1 MTTVAACAASL
12 MLTREVPVVDT
23 LALAAG
29 IAAGGFFID
38 VDHAVDY
45 VVFDGQ
51 RDLRPGVFLRYYL
64 DGRAKRVVLAL
75 HSFELFAL
83 LGLLASWLDALPL
96 WGYLMGALM
105 HLSLDIVFNAEYMSR
120 SPILIYSFVYRWA
133 YHFDAR
139 AFAKS
144 PDQFVTPTGFWP
156 AFFSGARPVD
166 EHRVVAMASPKT
178 AIST

>member
-1 MTTVAACAASL
+1 
-12 MLTREVPVVDT
+12 MLTRDVPAAHSV
-23 LALAAG
+23 ALAAG

-38 VDHAVDY
+38 VDHAIDY
-45 VVFDGQ
+45 VVFERQ
-51 RDLRPGVFLRYYL
+51 RDLRPGAFLRYYL
-64 DGRAKRVVLAL
+64 GGRVKRVVLAL

-83 LGLLASWLDALPL
+83 LGVLAVWLDALPL

-105 HLSLDIVFNAEYMSR
+105 HLSLDIVFNAQFMSR

-133 YHFDAR
+133 HHFDAR

-144 PDQFVTPTGFWP
+144 PDEFFTPSGFWP
-156 AFFSGARPVD
+156 AFFSGARPV
-166 EHRVVAMASPKT
+166 EEQRVAAVVPREA